1 MARRIEK
8 LQRDFLWGGLGDEFK
23 YHLVSW
29 RNVCEPLQNGGLGIQ
44 NLVLFNQALLGKWLK
59 WLWQYVERE
68 APWRRVIDFKY
79 GSLRGGGGVG
89 FPTVFKGLMG
99 FIFVWKSIR
108 KGWEK
113 FCSCV
118 SFKVGDSSSVIFWHD
133 PWCGGPPLKEM
144 FPELL
149 AFPVTEMHQ

>member
-79 GSLRGGGGVG
+79 GSLGGGGWFSNSVQGPYGVYLCLEEHKERVG
-89 FPTVFKGLMG
+89 EVL
-99 FIFVWKSIR
+99 
-108 KGWEK
+108 
-113 FCSCV
+113 
-118 SFKVGDSSSVIFWHD
+118 
-133 PWCGGPPLKEM
+133 
-144 FPELL
+144 
-149 AFPVTEMHQ
+149 